1 MRIILAIFQQF
12 GHIDTHRLQ
21 ENDLQLSAMYCFGF
35 AITIM
40 ALLGTMG
47 LAQAQDPD
55 IEGMDAVVKK
65 YGENTVLQCKVDSL
79 SSYQPMEWYRDSER
93 IVADPAKYEI
103 NTNNGTL
110 TVIKSMPEDVGEYV
124 CVVNLHNDQSFNQTV
139 NLFSIPY
146 VHHFEKSK
154 NLVQGDPL
162 VLECEVEGNPMPAIA
177 WFKDNLPLDVTDERL
192 TFSPNKDN
200 VDNGTLRLE
209 NLDFDDRA
217 EYMCV
222 ATNRYDSSNSTIL
235 VRVKDKLA
243 ALWPFLGICAE
254 VAILVIIIFIYER
267 RRSKKL
273 EELDAKEEAD
283 HLTNSHSNKG
293 GDEVRQRK

>member
-1 MRIILAIFQQF
+1 
-12 GHIDTHRLQ
+12 
-21 ENDLQLSAMYCFGF
+21 MYCFGF

-65 YGENTVLQCKVDSL
+65 YGENTILQCKVDSL